1 MDLGLFMGLVV
12 VDLKFGCNAG
22 LWSMVVL
29 NYCAGGTLG
38 TVVVNQIASMLFGY
52 QVIAKKV
59 KKEIEKIKMKICL
72 VTNGKKIK

>member
-29 NYCAGGTLG
+29 NCCAGGTLG
-38 TVVVNQIASMLFGY
+38 TVVVNQIASMLLATK
-52 QVIAKKV
+52 QLQRK
-59 KKEIEKIKMKICL
+59 
-72 VTNGKKIK
+72 